1 MSPVLH
7 LSLLSASAA
16 LVAALLAGII
26 AWWVATSRAAPLDQ
40 PGARSSHTRPTPRG
54 GGLGIVLVG
63 LLAVPALA
71 WAGAWPVRT
80 WLFLLPLALV
90 ALIGFLD
97 DWSPRPALLRL
108 LVHVLAAL
116 LLAYVMLEGAVGLR
130 WPWWQSL
137 LTVIALAWSVN
148 LHNFMDG
155 SNGLLAWQSVWYG
168 ATFAGLLF
176 WGGEYG
182 MAAFALLLGAACL
195 GFLPLNWPRA
205 RVFLGDGASGFLGLA
220 FAGVALFGVVQGLFG
235 LPECLIIASAF
246 LVDATATLLRRALRG
261 ERFWQGHREHLYQ
274 RLLRVGHSHF
284 AVSLM
289 YLGWNLL
296 VALPALLLT
305 HQLEGGPLHAL
316 PAGAVLLLAMLVW
329 CIGRLYC
336 APRVVLR
343 ERANG

>member
-1 MSPVLH
+1 MSPFLH
-7 LSLLSASAA
+7 LSLLSAGAA
-16 LVAALLAGII
+16 LVAALLAGTV
-26 AWWVATSRAAPLDQ
+26 AWLMATSRGVPLDQ

-80 WLFLLPLALV
+80 WLFLLPLVLV

-108 LVHVLAAL
+108 LVHLLAAA
-116 LLAYVMLEGAVGLR
+116 LLAYVMLEGALGLR
-130 WPWWQSL
+130 WPWWQCAL
-137 LTVIALAWSVN
+137 AVIALAWSLN

-168 ATFAGLLF
+168 AAFAGLLF
-176 WGGEYG
+176 WSGEYG
-182 MAAFALLLGAACL
+182 MAAFALLLAAASL

-205 RVFLGDGASGFLGLA
+205 RVFLGDGASGFIGIA
-220 FAGVALFGVVQGLFG
+220 FAGVALFGVVQKLFG
-235 LPECLIIASAF
+235 LPECLIVASAF
-246 LVDATATLLRRALRG
+246 LIDATATLLLRMLRG

-274 RLLRVGHSHF
+274 RLLRAGHGHL
-284 AVSLM
+284 AVSLV

-296 VALPALLLT
+296 IALPALLWT
-305 HQLEGGPLHAL
+305 RQLDGGPLRML
-316 PAGAVLLLAMLVW
+316 PAGVVLLLAMLAW
-329 CIGRLYC
+329 CLGRMYC

-343 ERANG
+343 ERAD